1 MRALQIVL
9 ALVLLNGVGLREV
22 QAAPEEFSTR
32 GQISFPAVRGFGTTK
47 WVGAEPTLPVP
58 ASLQGANCP
67 PSIVIYI
74 HGFQNDA
81 AGATMNF
88 AQVETML
95 GRVGYPGPVYG
106 FSWDSNPGVTQ
117 FPDAERSAN
126 MNGKVLAKL
135 LKAIKA
141 SCPGIKIHIITHSLG
156 ARVALNALKCGG
168 CTDSTHLIAAA
179 VKNEVLEPGQEFGG
193 SNMATNAGLMI
204 AWHNDEDDILGG
216 TFPGALGSGG
226 SENGMLCL
234 PRGVYQQNCTPK
246 LIAGARPGGFSPNPN
261 IGGVSQDAEDDH
273 SGYIWSLPLFKCIR
287 LYLR

>member
-1 MRALQIVL
+1 MRVLQIAL
-9 ALVLLNGVGLREV
+9 ALLLLNGIGLHEAY
-22 QAAPEEFSTR
+22 AAPEEFSTR
-32 GQISFPAVRGFGTTK
+32 GQISFPFIRGTGTTQ

-67 PSIVIYI
+67 SSIVIYI

-81 AGATMNF
+81 AGATKNF

-95 GRVGYPGPVYG
+95 AQVGYPGRVYG

-126 MNGKVLAKL
+126 LNGKVLAKL

-141 SCPGIKIHIITHSLG
+141 SCPGIQINIITHSLG
-156 ARVALNALKCGG
+156 ARVALSALKCGG
-168 CTDSTHLIAAA
+168 CVASTHLIAAA

-193 SNMATNAGLMI
+193 GSMATNAGLMI
-204 AWHNDEDDILGG
+204 AWHNDEDDVLGSI
-216 TFPGALGSGG
+216 FPYALGSGG

-234 PRGVYQQNCTPK
+234 PRGVYQLNATPK
-246 LIAGARPGGFSPNPN
+246 LIAGAKPGGFTPNPD
-261 IGGVSQDAEDDH
+261 IGGISQDAEDDH
-273 SGYIWSLPLFKCIR
+273 SGYIWSVPLFRCIR
-287 LYLR
+287 KFLR